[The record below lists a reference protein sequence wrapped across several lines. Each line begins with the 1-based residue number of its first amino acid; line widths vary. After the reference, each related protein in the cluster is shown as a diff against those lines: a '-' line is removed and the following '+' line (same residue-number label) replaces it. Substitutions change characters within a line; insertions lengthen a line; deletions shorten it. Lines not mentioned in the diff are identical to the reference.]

1 MDEAKVTEKSLF
13 NSSENVADMLLEKVK
28 FGEQSRYLTKLSFA
42 EIKKLKGKMLLDTFS
57 KVRSVACNLHYCGT
71 LSTEEAARQIKL
83 HLPLEEVSIPSNS
96 PYIRDLMTYDK
107 PTVFFMDM
115 EDVAQ
120 SIIYAYMYID
130 PLKAKEDRPISRLF
144 SAYFGGDMSSLMF
157 QEIREFRSFAY
168 QVNARLKHPPL
179 NRSEKPAS
187 FVMKL
192 ATQTDKMID
201 AMEVLENLVHDMPE
215 RPERVESVKQTIR
228 NWVNNENPTSRSL
241 SLKIA
246 GFRREGYESDPNKD
260 YLEVIDRMTM
270 EDILRFYKENIQDHL
285 MIYAIVGNSKS
296 MDMEKLSKFGQI
308 VKVTRKDIYK

>member
-1 MDEAKVTEKSLF
+1 
-13 NSSENVADMLLEKVK
+13 MLLEKVK

-71 LSTEEAARQIKL
+71 LSMEEAARQIKQ

-115 EDVAQ
+115 EDVTQ

-144 SAYFGGDMSSLMF
+144 SAYFGG
-157 QEIREFRSFAY
+157 
-168 QVNARLKHPPL
+168 
-179 NRSEKPAS
+179 
-187 FVMKL
+187 
-192 ATQTDKMID
+192 
-201 AMEVLENLVHDMPE
+201 
-215 RPERVESVKQTIR
+215 ESVKQTIR
-228 NWVNNENPTSRSL
+228 NWVNNEYPTSRSL

-270 EDILRFYKENIQDHL
+270 EDILRFYRENIQDHL

-308 VKVTRKDIYK
+308 VKVTKKDIYR